1 MRAKCEYCAPRREAV
16 GYGCTWVV
24 VGPRMG
30 RGGEGGVERVRRRWL
45 SGRAVE
51 RRTGAA
57 GRSSG
62 WREKEMGGIE

>member
-1 MRAKCEYCAPRREAV
+1 
-16 GYGCTWVV
+16 
-24 VGPRMG
+24 MG